1 MDALRTQFRDAMS
14 RLGAAVNIIT
24 TAGPAGRAGFTASA
38 VCSVTDDP
46 AMLLVCINRSS
57 RAYPYVIQ
65 NGVMCVNVL
74 GGPHRPVSDSFAG
87 FTTTT
92 MDERFGTGSWTVLS
106 TGAPALEGASAAV
119 DCVIEDVVEKGTHS
133 VLFGTVKAIAL
144 GHSESGLI
152 WWGRDYRVVGTELA

>member
-74 GGPHRPVSDSFAG
+74 GGPHKPVSDSFAG

-106 TGAPALEGASAAV
+106 TGAPVLEGASASV

-144 GHSESGLI
+144 GHSESALI
-152 WWGRDYRVVGTELA
+152 WWGRDYRIVGTELA

>member
-46 AMLLVCINRSS
+46 AMLLVCINRGS

-119 DCVIEDVVEKGTHS
+119 DCVIEDVVEKGTHHRPRP
-133 VLFGTVKAIAL
+133 FGIRPDLVGAGLPRRRHRAGLTRP
-144 GHSESGLI
+144 SEPP
-152 WWGRDYRVVGTELA
+152 